1 MTFLLIRLK
10 QKTKAM
16 NKILLII
23 QREYLSRVKKKS
35 FIVMTLLTP
44 ILIGAFYGI
53 MIYFSI
59 NSASDT
65 KDRIAVVSE
74 NKTLTERLPSS
85 KNTIYEYVNKPLSE
99 MKTGFLK
106 SGYDYILYLPEFN
119 LDTPVGIQLLGEK
132 QAGLSLSNRV
142 ESDVENI
149 IKTQKL
155 KESGIAQKDL
165 DRLKSSVDLENKK
178 IVEGGKEQNSS
189 AGANTIIGSA
199 AGILM
204 FMFILLYGIQVM
216 RGVIEEKT
224 SRIIEV
230 MISSVKPFQLMMGKI
245 IGIALVGLT
254 QFILWIV
261 LTTAISTVA
270 VKAFVNTTSVKEST
284 ADAGKKIKAGAA
296 AVSGKDLEKQISAN
310 SPISYVQKSLANMD
324 FTKIILVF
332 VFYFIAGYLFYSAL
346 YAAIGSA
353 VDSETETQQ
362 FMMPVMMPLLL
373 GYALS
378 LSVVNRD
385 PYGTIAFWLSMI
397 PFTSPI
403 AMMVRLPYGV
413 PDWQLAVSMVVM
425 VAGFILTV
433 WIAARI
439 YRVGILMYGKKTTFK
454 EMVKWFTYKN

>member
-1 MTFLLIRLK
+1 
-10 QKTKAM
+10 M

-35 FIVMTLLTP
+35 FILMTLLTP
-44 ILIGAFYGI
+44 IIIAGFYGL

-59 NSASDT
+59 NGASDT
-65 KDRIAVVSE
+65 VSRVAVINE
-74 NKTLTERLPSS
+74 NKMLTEKLTSS
-85 KNTIYEYVNKPLSE
+85 PNMSYVYVSKPLAE
-99 MKTGFLK
+99 MKAGLLK
-106 SGYDYILYLPEFN
+106 SNYDYILYLPEFS
-119 LDTPVGIQLLGEK
+119 LDAPKGIQLLGAK
-132 QAGLSLSNRV
+132 QASLSVNNKV
-142 ESDVENI
+142 ENDVEGI
-149 IKTQKL
+149 IGTQKL

-165 DRLKSSVDLENKK
+165 DRLKSSVSIDNKK
-178 IVEGGKEQNSS
+178 ITESGKEEDSS
-189 AGANTIIGSA
+189 AGATTIIGSA
-199 AGILM
+199 AGIFM

-224 SRIIEV
+224 SRIIEI

-261 LTTAISTVA
+261 LTTAISTIA
-270 VKAFVNTTSVKEST
+270 VKAFVDDKSLQQTAAAQVKT
-284 ADAGKKIKAGAA
+284 GTPAADKKIQ
-296 AVSGKDLEKQISAN
+296 EKQISSN
-310 SPISYVQKSLANMD
+310 SPVAYVQKSLASLD
-324 FTKIILVF
+324 ITKIITVF
-332 VFYFIAGYLFYSAL
+332 IFYFIGGYLFYSAL

-353 VDSETETQQ
+353 VDNETDTQQ

-385 PYGTIAFWLSMI
+385 PYGDIAFWLSMI

-413 PDWQLAVSMVVM
+413 PDWQLALSMVLLI
-425 VAGFILTV
+425 AGFVGTV
-433 WIAARI
+433 WMASRI
-439 YRVGILMYGKKTTFK
+439 YRVGILMYGKKTSMK